1 MLINAALKK
10 GMWFLMTNYI
20 KFCLKMIQKHEKEY
34 PDLPTDILVDIIDVT
49 LNRAPALYFTREQVQ
64 NHQEFCIMCGKY
76 CKYLDCKYFNGK
88 TCYNHGVHYTF
99 CKDYPLYDLEGN
111 VALALDPKCNFAIK
125 ITEIVLDKEIK
136 KNLDLLGVD

>member
-64 NHQEFCIMCGKY
+64 NHQEFCIMWENTVNIWIANI
-76 CKYLDCKYFNGK
+76 LMVRPVIIMVHIIHFVK
-88 TCYNHGVHYTF
+88 TIHCMIWRVMWLWH
-99 CKDYPLYDLEGN
+99 
-111 VALALDPKCNFAIK
+111 
-125 ITEIVLDKEIK
+125 
-136 KNLDLLGVD
+136 

>member
-49 LNRAPALYFTREQVQ
+49 LNRALHYISHENKCKIIKNSVLCVENTVNIWIANILMVRPVI
-64 NHQEFCIMCGKY
+64 IMVHIIH
-76 CKYLDCKYFNGK
+76 FVK
-88 TCYNHGVHYTF
+88 TIHCMIWRVMWLWH
-99 CKDYPLYDLEGN
+99 
-111 VALALDPKCNFAIK
+111 
-125 ITEIVLDKEIK
+125 
-136 KNLDLLGVD
+136 